1 MSELTTLFTNIANA
15 IRSKTGDTSAIPAAN
30 FSSAINDI
38 AVAQIKEV
46 TTSGGSTSITVPGIN
61 GKSFMFTATAQKE
74 GNGMLLYGYSSGNG
88 FTYFLIGVVSSYCQA
103 QLKSGT
109 IAGDTLTCNGGVFLN
124 NTTYKFVVW

>member
-15 IRSKTGDTSAIPAAN
+15 IRSKTGDTSAIPATN

-74 GNGMLLYGYSSGNG
+74 GNGMLLYGYSSGNACLTANDILKYIYNLADEDTILTG
-88 FTYFLIGVVSSYCQA
+88 YASS
-103 QLKSGT
+103 
-109 IAGDTLTCNGGVFLN
+109 DTS
-124 NTTYKFVVW
+124 NTSND

>member
-15 IRSKTGDTSAIPAAN
+15 IRSKTGDTSAIPATN

-38 AVAQIKEV
+38 AVAQIKEI
-46 TTSGGSTSITVPGIN
+46 TTSGTAKSITVPGIS

-88 FTYFLIGVVSSYCQA
+88 FTYFLISEVSSYCRA
-103 QLKSGT
+103 QLMTGT
-109 IAGDTLTCNGGVFLN
+109 IAGDTLTCSGGLFTN
-124 NTTYKFVVW
+124 NTTYRFVVW

>member
-1 MSELTTLFTNIANA
+1 MSELTTLFTNVANA
-15 IRSKTGDTSAIPAAN
+15 IRAKTGDTSAIPATN
-30 FSSAINDI
+30 FSSAINSI
-38 AVAQIKEV
+38 PSAQIKEI
-46 TTSGGSTSITVPGIN
+46 TSGGSRSITVPGIS

-103 QLKSGT
+103 QLKTGT

-124 NTTYKFVVW
+124 NSTYKFVVW